1 MPETLNL
8 NAGKIDEVQSNLIT
22 WFEKNG
28 REFPWRE
35 TTNPFHILIAE
46 KLLQQTIARSSVID
60 AYVAIITRY
69 PTPKDLAN
77 AKIIDLQNI
86 IKPLGLTYRA
96 NELIIMANEI
106 HEKHGGNI
114 PKDLN
119 ELLSLTGVGDYSA
132 RAILAFAYNEDVP
145 IVDTNVARFIHRIL
159 GLDESIPTNPARS
172 KKLRDYAKELLPQGK
187 SRRFNFAVLDLCA
200 AVCKPRNP
208 ECSICPIHNKCVF
221 GKTIIEI

>member
-1 MPETLNL
+1 MITPKDVKEIQDHLLN
-8 NAGKIDEVQSNLIT
+8 
-22 WFEKNG
+22 WFEMNS
-28 REFPWRE
+28 RDFPWRH
-35 TTNPFHILIAE
+35 TKKPYHIIIAE
-46 KLLQQTIARSSVID
+46 KLLQQTIARSYVIE
-60 AYVAIITRY
+60 AYEAIITRY

-77 AKIIDLQNI
+77 AKISDLQKI

-106 HEKHGGNI
+106 LEEHGGKI

-119 ELLSLTGVGDYSA
+119 DLLTLTGVGDYSA

-172 KKLRDYAKELLPQGK
+172 KKLRDYAKGLLPQGK
-187 SRRFNFAVLDLCA
+187 SRKFNFAVLDLCA

-208 ECSICPIHNKCVF
+208 ECFICPIKNKCGF
-221 GKTIIEI
+221 GKTVFEI